1 MGRCYMGEHQDHRPH
16 AHPSVKCAQPRK
28 HAADSPRIRAW
39 LQHHRDDVRFIIG
52 PARALKSLKPYH
64 SNQPRQIG
72 ALVHAAVLALVI
84 LLPRWGVALLVM
96 GGREMSA
103 ARRVKDWEPAG
114 GFGNW
119 PEGVAGGLSAV
130 FSTGL
135 RGAEGRRV
143 WRTAFGHTSP
153 GRSAPVRWAWRTGRF
168 PTLAS

>member
-1 MGRCYMGEHQDHRPH
+1 IGTDGAQHRSTPIKLTI
-16 AHPSVKCAQPRK
+16 AEKAS
-28 HAADSPRIRAW
+28 
-39 LQHHRDDVRFIIG
+39 
-52 PARALKSLKPYH
+52 KSNLR
-64 SNQPRQIG
+64 S
-72 ALVHAAVLALVI
+72 AVLALVI